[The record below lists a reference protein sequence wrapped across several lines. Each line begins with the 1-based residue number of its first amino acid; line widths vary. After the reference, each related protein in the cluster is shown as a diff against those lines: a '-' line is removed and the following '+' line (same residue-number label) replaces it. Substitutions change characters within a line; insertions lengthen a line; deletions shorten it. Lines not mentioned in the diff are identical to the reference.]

1 MILVIDPGLE
11 NTGWAIIEND
21 QFQISNF
28 QLKGC
33 GVIVT
38 SVKQKSAERLVKIYN
53 ELEEIIKKYQVTEM
67 AIETLFFAK
76 NAKSALSV
84 SEAIGVV
91 KLVGIKNKLEVAEYT
106 PLQVKM
112 ALVGYGR
119 AEKEQVE
126 TMVRATLGREGE
138 KLCEDG
144 AEGGRLR
151 KGRGERTNG
160 TDGCKSEGVQGGGAL
175 EGGQARGRRR
185 EGKAAKG
192 EREPSRQ
199 NSFFGLFGW
208 SEKSGPRG
216 KGKWCL
222 MRRFY
227 GLTWEGLP
235 GDSSSLRMTFLGGGA
250 GRGQEGAGAT
260 FYTSCERKPEKPSE
274 RQKTSN
280 GRKRSLS
287 TFSFPP
293 QSLSHLEVGSIH
305 RPGRE
310 SPAARCRPLLLPA
323 AAAAAAEH
331 GAKRVK

>member
-1 MILVIDPGLE
+1 MMPAAAAPAPATGREQPRPPRLGAVPGGTTPTPTPTPAQADAE
-11 NTGWAIIEND
+11 E
-21 QFQISNF
+21 
-28 QLKGC
+28 
-33 GVIVT
+33 
-38 SVKQKSAERLVKIYN
+38 VKPQPGGPSTAGREPPGGPDTAGGGGGR
-53 ELEEIIKKYQVTEM
+53 
-67 AIETLFFAK
+67 
-76 NAKSALSV
+76 
-84 SEAIGVV
+84 G
-91 KLVGIKNKLEVAEYT
+91 
-106 PLQVKM
+106 
-112 ALVGYGR
+112 GR
-119 AEKEQVE
+119 AAPG
-126 TMVRATLGREGE
+126 RLLGGEGE